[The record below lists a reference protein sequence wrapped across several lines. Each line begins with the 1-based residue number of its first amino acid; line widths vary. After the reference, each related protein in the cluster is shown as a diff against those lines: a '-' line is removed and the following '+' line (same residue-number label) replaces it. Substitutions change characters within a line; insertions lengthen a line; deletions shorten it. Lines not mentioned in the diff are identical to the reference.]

1 MAAMENTSSA
11 NMSKEVEITS
21 PTNTLSRSEG
31 IAWSSVFFLF
41 SFFIVVGNLLTTE
54 RSFDSV
60 FIAENVSYKMAAM
73 ENTSSAN
80 MSKEV
85 EITSP
90 TNTLS
95 RSEGIAWSSVFFL
108 FSFFIVVGNLLT
120 IVLFAAN
127 KRARKKSLFLVIN
140 MAFADLLLGAF
151 TLPMYIY
158 ITIKSGYQLSMT
170 NVNWK
175 LTEVYQ
181 ISHNISLG
189 VSLISAAFISYERFY
204 AIYWPFRHRRVTVRT
219 YHIFIFLSWTL
230 TITVTA
236 IKDVYSKSNSMRYLM
251 SSNIFTVTCIIC
263 GCNIAI
269 WRKFQHG
276 DVISQ
281 QKNRY
286 VQNVRLTKTLIF
298 ASILNLLCW
307 IPLAIV
313 NGIDHESVLIR
324 MRWYIITAALN
335 SCNAFINPL
344 LYAMRVPEFGKVL
357 ALSCVRKRAKMN
369 PENIKTR
376 GNHAAVLSQETY
388 LKAYESESNTHA
400 LKFYKNFME
409 TKL

>member
-1 MAAMENTSSA
+1 MAAMENISSA
-11 NMSKEVEITS
+11 NISKEI
-21 PTNTLSRSEG
+21 
-31 IAWSSVFFLF
+31 
-41 SFFIVVGNLLTTE
+41 
-54 RSFDSV
+54 
-60 FIAENVSYKMAAM
+60 
-73 ENTSSAN
+73 
-80 MSKEV
+80 

-151 TLPMYIY
+151 CLPVYSYFI
-158 ITIKSGYQLSMT
+158 ISSGYQISMK

-175 LTEVYQ
+175 SNVVY
-181 ISHNISLG
+181 NILYSTSLG
-189 VSLISAAFISYERFY
+189 VSLTSAAFISCERFY

-219 YHIFIFLSWTL
+219 YHIFIFISWTL
-230 TITVTA
+230 IVTATA
-236 IKDVYSKSNSMRYLM
+236 IKNVYSKSNFMRYLF
-251 SSNIFTVTCIIC
+251 SSYIFTVTCIIC

-344 LYAMRVPEFGKVL
+344 LYAMRVPEFRKAL

>member
-1 MAAMENTSSA
+1 
-11 NMSKEVEITS
+11 
-21 PTNTLSRSEG
+21 
-31 IAWSSVFFLF
+31 
-41 SFFIVVGNLLTTE
+41 
-54 RSFDSV
+54 
-60 FIAENVSYKMAAM
+60 
-73 ENTSSAN
+73 
-80 MSKEV
+80 
-85 EITSP
+85 
-90 TNTLS
+90 
-95 RSEGIAWSSVFFL
+95 
-108 FSFFIVVGNLLT
+108 
-120 IVLFAAN
+120 
-127 KRARKKSLFLVIN
+127 
-140 MAFADLLLGAF
+140 MAFADLLLGVF
-151 TLPMYIY
+151 CLPVFNYFI
-158 ITIKSGYQLSMT
+158 ISSGYQLSMT

-175 LTEVYQ
+175 SNVVYN
-181 ISHNISLG
+181 IPYSISLG
-189 VSLISAAFISYERFY
+189 VSLISAAFISCERFY

-236 IKDVYSKSNSMRYLM
+236 IKDVYSKSNFMRYLM
-251 SSNIFTVTCIIC
+251 SSYIFTVTCIIC

-286 VQNVRLTKTLIF
+286 VQNVRLTKTLMF

-307 IPLAIV
+307 IPLAIA

-344 LYAMRVPEFGKVL
+344 LYAIRVPEFGKVL

-400 LKFYKNFME
+400 LKFHKNFME
-409 TKL
+409 TNL

>member
-1 MAAMENTSSA
+1 MAAMENISSA
-11 NMSKEVEITS
+11 NISKEIEITS

-41 SFFIVVGNLLTTE
+41 SFFIVVGN
-54 RSFDSV
+54 
-60 FIAENVSYKMAAM
+60 I
-73 ENTSSAN
+73 
-80 MSKEV
+80 
-85 EITSP
+85 
-90 TNTLS
+90 
-95 RSEGIAWSSVFFL
+95 
-108 FSFFIVVGNLLT
+108 LT

-151 TLPMYIY
+151 CLPVYSYFI
-158 ITIKSGYQLSMT
+158 ISSGYQLSMT

-175 LTEVYQ
+175 SNVVYN
-181 ISHNISLG
+181 IPYSISLG
-189 VSLISAAFISYERFY
+189 VSLISAAFISCERFY

-236 IKDVYSKSNSMRYLM
+236 IKDVYSKSNFMRYLM
-251 SSNIFTVTCIIC
+251 SSYIFTVTCIIC

-286 VQNVRLTKTLIF
+286 VQNVRLTKTLMF

-307 IPLAIV
+307 IPLAIA

-344 LYAMRVPEFGKVL
+344 LYAIRVPEFGKVL
-357 ALSCVRKRAKMN
+357 A
-369 PENIKTR
+369 
-376 GNHAAVLSQETY
+376 
-388 LKAYESESNTHA
+388 SESA
-400 LKFYKNFME
+400 QK
-409 TKL
+409 